1 MDTHNPLLET
11 WSTPFA
17 LPPFETI
24 ESTHFLPAFEAAMRE
39 HDAEIWVIVHN
50 SQAPDYANTI
60 DALERAGQTLNK
72 VGGVFWNLAS
82 TDSNEDLRAIERD
95 VSPRLARHYTA
106 ISLNAELFARV
117 ATLYQNRASL
127 TMSDEQARLLELTY
141 KSFVRTG
148 ALLRGADRA
157 RYAEIAE
164 KLASLEAQFAQNVL
178 ADESSFV
185 MELDE
190 ADLAGLPAD
199 VKAAAAQT
207 AAERKTTKA
216 FALTLSRSSV
226 EPYLSH
232 GERRDLREDLFKAW
246 IARGA
251 HPGTTDNRPL
261 IVEILALRQ
270 ERSQLLGYAT
280 FADYKLEPTMAGAPQ
295 AALDLLD
302 SVWRPARAKA
312 SEECAGLQAV
322 ADSQGANFKIAAHD
336 WRFYAEKLRR
346 ERYDLDQGALS
357 AYFQLDR
364 MIDAAFYC
372 AERLFGLRF
381 LARDDLPTYHPDVR
395 GYEVVDRKGG
405 HVAIF
410 LGDYYARSSKRSG
423 AWMSNFRGQKKLDGD
438 VRPIVVNV
446 MNFPKPSPDRSTLLT
461 LTEITTLFHEFGHAL
476 HGMLSDV
483 VYPSMSGTATPTDFV
498 EFPSQLYEHW
508 ALRPEILQRFALH
521 SETGAPIPSK
531 MIDRIMEARHFN
543 QGFATVEFCASA
555 YVDFLI
561 HSRTKAADDKA
572 ADDIEATERDI
583 LQEIAMP
590 QEIVPRHGAPH
601 FSHIFSSES
610 YAAGYYS
617 YLWSEALDADGFAA
631 FEEAGDL
638 FDPAVAKRLHD
649 YVYAAG
655 NRRDPKDAYALF
667 RGRPPRFD
675 ALLRKKGLA

>member
-95 VSPRLARHYTA
+95 VSPLLARHYTA

-322 ADSQGANFKIAAHD
+322 ADLQGANFKIAAHD

-446 MNFPKPSPDRSTLLT
+446 MNFPKPSPDRPTLLT

-543 QGFATVEFCASA
+543 QGFAAVEFCASA

-561 HSRTKAADDKA
+561 HSRTKA